1 MDDDDG
7 WLATHEAGHSVVA
20 TLWPG
25 WTLRGVTISGGTY
38 SAGCA
43 RVVPPLIPAA
53 DCAMVD
59 FGAPFDTWPLAVR
72 TFCEARYAISAAGT
86 LAELMLTPRGTR
98 RPLTVARDVP
108 DLAADLPPLEPDDA
122 AALIAVVNSDGDDD
136 LTTIAKV
143 SRFAFGTDLDARN
156 AWAGHMETL
165 TEGLILANREAIER
179 LAAVLGQL
187 RSMSGE
193 AAAAVIRDTQP

>member
-1 MDDDDG
+1 VDDDG
-7 WLATHEAGHSVVA
+7 WLATHEAGHSVMA

-53 DCAMVD
+53 ACALVD
-59 FGAPFDTWPLAVR
+59 FATPFDSWPEVVR
-72 TFCEARYAISAAGT
+72 RFCEARYVISAAGT
-86 LAELMLTPRGTR
+86 LAEVMLAPFGSQ
-98 RPLTVARDVP
+98 RPLAIAP
-108 DLAADLPPLEPDDA
+108 AAALPPADLPPLEAADA

-143 SRFAFGTDLDARN
+143 SRFAYGTDLDARN
-156 AWAGHMETL
+156 AWAAHMEIV

-193 AAAAVIRDTQP
+193 AAAAVIRDTQ